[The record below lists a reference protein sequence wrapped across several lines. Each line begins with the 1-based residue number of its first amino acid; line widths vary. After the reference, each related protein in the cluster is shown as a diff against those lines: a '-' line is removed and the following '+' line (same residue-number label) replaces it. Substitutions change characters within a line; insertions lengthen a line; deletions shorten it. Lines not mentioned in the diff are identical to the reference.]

1 MVRKVGRPRKK
12 YAPGERPTIVSVSV
26 PEGLLKAIPDSSNLS
41 KEFSLYLELRYGGK
55 GKEEIELKNIRDQ
68 INELENRLSVLR
80 AQEELIIERM
90 KKQDEERRALIFQRD
105 AIAYFLRQRIIATVE
120 NGTAYDL
127 NEQVNELRNNAG
139 IIISESDLL
148 NAIRTAEEDPS
159 KLKEGAEL
167 LMELNVS
174 LAPGCQKKP
183 WWNMIMEDFRKL
195 KEGKL

>member
-1 MVRKVGRPRKK
+1 
-12 YAPGERPTIVSVSV
+12 
-26 PEGLLKAIPDSSNLS
+26 
-41 KEFSLYLELRYGGK
+41 
-55 GKEEIELKNIRDQ
+55 
-68 INELENRLSVLR
+68 
-80 AQEELIIERM
+80 M